1 MIAYNITIK
10 LLPEIE
16 KEWVSWQRNEH
27 IPEMLASGCFTD
39 HKMYRLLEQDESDG
53 LTYIIQLFAPSMEK
67 YKEYIDTTSAALRK
81 KSLEKWGNRF
91 IAFRTVM
98 QVVDR

>member
-10 LLPEIE
+10 LLPQIE
-16 KEWVSWQRNEH
+16 KEWVAWQRNEH

-39 HKMYRLLEQDESDG
+39 YKLYRLLEQDESDG
-53 LTYIIQLFAPSMEK
+53 LTYIIQLFSSSLSQYQA
-67 YKEYIDTTSAALRK
+67 YIDNYAGALRQK
-81 KSLEKWGNRF
+81 ALDKWGNRF

-98 QVVDR
+98 QVVSE

>member
-10 LLPEIE
+10 LLPQIE
-16 KEWVSWQRNEH
+16 KEWVAWQRNEH

-39 HKMYRLLEQDESDG
+39 YKLYRLLEQDESDG
-53 LTYIIQLFAPSMEK
+53 LTYIIQLFASSIEQ
-67 YKEYIDTTSAALRK
+67 YQAYIDKHADSLRK
-81 KSLEKWGNRF
+81 KALDKWGNRF

-98 QVVDR
+98 QVVGE

>member
-10 LLPEIE
+10 LLPQIE
-16 KEWVSWQRNEH
+16 KEWVAWQRNEH

-39 HKMYRLLEQDESDG
+39 YKLYRLLEQDESDG
-53 LTYIIQLFAPSMEK
+53 LTYIIQLFSSSLAQ
-67 YKEYIDTTSAALRK
+67 YQAYIDNYAGALRQK
-81 KSLEKWGNRF
+81 ALDKWGNRF

-98 QVVDR
+98 QVVGE